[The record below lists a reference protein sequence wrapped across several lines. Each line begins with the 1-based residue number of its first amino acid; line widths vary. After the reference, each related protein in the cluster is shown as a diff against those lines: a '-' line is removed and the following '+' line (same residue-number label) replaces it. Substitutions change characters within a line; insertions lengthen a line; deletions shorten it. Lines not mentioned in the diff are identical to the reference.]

1 MKRVSLLRLSLVFC
15 AWAGARLA
23 AQDVARE
30 PAIELP
36 TYTVTDSREL
46 PPPEKWSYARIEG
59 FEVLSN
65 ASDRATKNLVR
76 DFQKYF
82 LAIGLVW
89 PGVQRP
95 AAVPAA
101 LIICGR
107 GGKFDRFMPAG
118 EQRPD
123 RAMASFSLRER
134 EQSAIVIDFE
144 AKVINLATPE
154 GTEAAA
160 AAPTTDAD
168 GNAIGGGGDP
178 GFEVDAYRQLY
189 REYIRFLLAGVQP
202 RAPAWLEEGLAQ
214 IFMAMEVTD
223 RRITVGQ
230 LEDPNT
236 ISAEQ
241 AALNA
246 NGNGGVAPQQ
256 DRDFNAALARRA
268 LLPMEEMFAVA
279 ADSPTARNP
288 LGSTWAKQSYAFVHW
303 GLYGN
308 AGKNQRAFVTFITR
322 LAKEPLSEALF
333 RECFKKSY
341 KDMALELRGYV
352 DFTVHNIAGIE
363 AAKGAK
369 LPEPPAFELREA
381 TQSEIGRLVGD
392 TLRLAGHDD
401 AAHLALIAPYIRGER
416 DPQLLAALGLLERKR
431 GDDARAKK
439 FLEAAA
445 RGKAVRPRAY
455 VELAQLR
462 LAEASAHPA
471 ATGGK
476 LSADQT
482 AAVLT
487 PLFTAREQPPRL
499 PELYETISDAWSRS
513 IVTPS
518 AGHLAVLDE
527 GVRMFPR
534 NTALVY
540 RTAALK
546 ARAGLAAEADALVT
560 LGLRVA
566 TDGET
571 RAKFEKLKA
580 SLPPPA
586 PAAAPVV
593 K

>member
-1 MKRVSLLRLSLVFC
+1 MKPVFSLGLFFTAV
-15 AWAGARLA
+15 AAAT
-23 AQDVARE
+23 AQDVASL

-36 TYTVTDSREL
+36 AYTVTDSREL
-46 PPPEKWSYARIEG
+46 PPPEKWSYTRIEG
-59 FEVLSN
+59 FEVLSS
-65 ASDRATKNLVR
+65 ASERATKNLLR
-76 DFQKYF
+76 DFQRYS

-95 AAVPAA
+95 TAVPAA

-107 GGKFDRFMPAG
+107 GGKFERFMPKG
-118 EQRPD
+118 VKRSD
-123 RAMASFSLRER
+123 RAMASWSLRDR

-144 AKVINLATPE
+144 SKVINLATPE
-154 GTEAAA
+154 GDAAVA
-160 AAPTTDAD
+160 AAPTADAN

-230 LEDPNT
+230 VEDPNL

-241 AALNA
+241 AALNQL
-246 NGNGGVAPQQ
+246 GTGGVAPQQ

-268 LLPMEEMFAVA
+268 LMPMAELFAVPA
-279 ADSPTARNP
+279 ESSVARNP
-288 LGSTWAKQSYAFVHW
+288 LGSTWAKQCYAFVHW

-308 AGKNQRAFVTFITR
+308 AGKHQRKFITFITR

-333 RECFKKSY
+333 KECFKKSY
-341 KDMALELRGYV
+341 RDMELEIRGYV
-352 DFTVHNIAGIE
+352 DFTVHKIAGVE
-363 AAKGAK
+363 AAKGTK
-369 LPEPPAFELREA
+369 LPEPPPFELREA
-381 TQSEIGRLVGD
+381 TQPEIGRLIGD
-392 TLRLAGHDD
+392 TMRLAGHDD
-401 AAHLALIAPYIRGER
+401 AARLALIAPYIRGER
-416 DPQLLAALGLLERKR
+416 DPQLLAALGLLEHKR

-445 RGKAVRPRAY
+445 SGRALRPRAY

-462 LAEASAHPA
+462 LADAVAQPA
-471 ATGGK
+471 AGGK
-476 LSADQT
+476 LSAEQ
-482 AAVLT
+482 AASVLT
-487 PLFTAREQPPRL
+487 PLFTARDQPPRL
-499 PELYETISDAWSRS
+499 PELYETIAEVWDRCV
-513 IVTPS
+513 VTPS
-518 AGHLAVLDE
+518 GGNLAVLDE
-527 GVRMFPR
+527 GVRTFPR
-534 NTALVY
+534 NATLVY

-546 ARAGLAAEADALVT
+546 VRAGFGAEAESLIM

-566 TDGET
+566 ADGEM
-571 RAKFEKLKA
+571 RQKFEKLKA

-586 PAAAPVV
+586 AA